1 MYSETIVV
9 GAGTKYP
16 LNGLLT
22 LPGDLSK
29 PVPAVVMVHGSGASN
44 MDEKVMKL
52 TPFKD
57 LAEGLARH
65 GIASLRYDKRSFA
78 HGWKMIR
85 NKSLTVKEETIED
98 AILAVKMLREDP
110 RIDHSRIFI
119 LGHSM
124 GAMLAPRIDAKGADV
139 RGLIMMA
146 GTPYRLEDIVLRQ
159 LRQAGRGKSLM
170 SRIVRLEHAF
180 YRRKFRGLYEMSDE
194 EAKKKK
200 FAGNLTL
207 YYFKEMGQKTAADYL
222 LASPKPVLILQGGR
236 DFQVLAKKDYRG
248 FRKALA
254 GRARTWFRLY
264 PELDHC
270 FVEGIYDDIL
280 KASREYKVERHIP
293 EEVIGDIAK
302 FVKAAGGA
310 RTLAPEKRKAWGR
323 QVKRQA
329 LSPSLPGQEK
339 GGFSVK
345 RDLWGRKT
353 VSEGWRRRRSRRG

>member
-78 HGWKMIR
+78 HGLKMIR

-124 GAMLAPRIDAKGADV
+124 GAMLAPRIDAEGADV

-302 FVKAAGGA
+302 FVKAAGGT

-353 VSEGWRRRRSRRG
+353 VSEGWRRGRSRRG